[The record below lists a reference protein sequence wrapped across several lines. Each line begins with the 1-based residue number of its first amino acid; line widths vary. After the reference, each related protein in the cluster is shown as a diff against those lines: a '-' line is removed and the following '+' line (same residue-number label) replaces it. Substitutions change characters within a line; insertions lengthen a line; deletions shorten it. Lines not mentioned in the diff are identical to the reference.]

1 MAVMSSE
8 VENGAAWEA
17 ATWPGRLKAE
27 RVGSER
33 IKSLDASEGARDV
46 STSLDMT
53 TGLFTALH
61 VYHDDTL
68 HAAALNMAIDEAL
81 LEHAAVPSIRFYQWH
96 SPALSFGY
104 FGKFADVAAYAFERD
119 LVRRW
124 TGGGIVLHGDDL
136 TYSIVIP
143 ASDAAFGESSISIY
157 QKIHRALCRA
167 LNGIGERAV
176 VARDVDPGGIR
187 IAVRGAVDASAYNC
201 FAHPVCAD
209 VLIDGRKVA
218 GAAQRRTRSGL
229 LQQGSIQGVAE
240 LAKGEQLLQG
250 PSATESANSPRNSW
264 ATQPVEATGCPSDA
278 KRVDLGNSL
287 AQRFAEALSANCS
300 ERKINEEVWNRAREL
315 AYCKYGTAAWLRK
328 R

>member
-1 MAVMSSE
+1 MAVIPSG

-17 ATWPGRLKAE
+17 ATWTGKPKAE

-53 TGLFTALH
+53 TRLFAALL
-61 VYHDDTL
+61 VYHDDTA
-68 HAAALNMAIDEAL
+68 HSAAMNMAIDEAL
-81 LEHAAVPSIRFYQWH
+81 LEHATVPSIRFYKWH

-104 FGKFADVAAYAFERD
+104 FGKLADVADYAFERD

-124 TGGGIVLHGDDL
+124 TGGGIVFHGDDL

-143 ASDAAFGESSISIY
+143 ASDAASGESSISIY
-157 QKIHRALCRA
+157 GKIHRALAHA
-167 LNGIGERAV
+167 LNGIGEGAV
-176 VARDVDPGGIR
+176 VAGGIDPSCGSGFANR
-187 IAVRGAVDASAYNC
+187 AAVTASGYSC
-201 FAHPVCAD
+201 FANPVRAD
-209 VLIDGRKVA
+209 VMIDGRKVA

-229 LQQGSIQGVAE
+229 LQQGSIQGV
-240 LAKGEQLLQG
+240 
-250 PSATESANSPRNSW
+250 
-264 ATQPVEATGCPSDA
+264 
-278 KRVDLGNSL
+278 DLGNSF

-300 ERKINEEVWNRAREL
+300 ERKMNKEILNRAREL
-315 AYCKYGTAAWLRK
+315 AQRKYGTDSWLRK